1 MPLYNTF
8 VIYTG
13 MGSVTDYAIPFP
25 YFDVTDVVVVRGG
38 GTVTYSFPSANVL
51 RLSAALATGDTLKI
65 SRVTSLASARVV
77 FQSGS
82 STTASQLNTANLQL
96 LYGMQEAIDN
106 SDSRIGLDS
115 SGRWDALAKRIL
127 NVADPT
133 GAQDA
138 ATKNYVDTGA
148 TSQLALAIAAR
159 AAADADVVLTHADVV
174 LTHADVV
181 LTHADAASTA
191 ADRAVV
197 AADKAIVIADL
208 ATVVADL
215 ASVVANKN
223 ASDADVVLTH
233 ADVVLTHADASSTA
247 ADRSTVAAD
256 KAIVIADMALTHAD
270 VVLTHADAAAT
281 AADRATVAA
290 DKAIVIA
297 NLATTAADL
306 ATVVAD
312 TAAVVSNAATVAS
325 NTTAAAG
332 SATAAAGSATAAAG
346 SATNASGSAST
357 ASTQASNAVT
367 SATAATTSATAAAT
381 SASGASSSAT
391 AAASS
396 ATSASGSA
404 TTATTQAGNASTSAT
419 GAATSST
426 AAASSA
432 TAAATSASSAST
444 SASTATT
451 QASTATTQAGN
462 ASTSATAAAGS
473 ATASASSATAAAGSA
488 TLAAGY
494 AVGGL
499 TFIGNW
505 DASAGTFPGG
515 GTAPKGAMYRVSVQG
530 TVNGIPFAVGDN
542 VIAIVLNP
550 STTTFASNWVRD
562 LGGINSAEVIS
573 ALGYTPLNPANNL
586 SDVTTPATARVNL
599 GLGTAATLAAT
610 AVVQVANNLSDVTPA
625 TARTNLAV
633 PVNTRLIS
641 AGGLATGGGDL
652 TADRTI
658 TVPKS
663 TNPQATAGTDD
674 TTAMTPLR
682 VADAIAALAPVAFPS
697 GTRLLF
703 QQTAAPTGW
712 TKVTT
717 YNDVGMRIVSGT
729 VGAVTGATAFST
741 VFSQTTT
748 GSHSLTALEQASMP
762 VTGTFAGYTNSG
774 GEIVV
779 RDGSGAIGYTNG
791 SGPAALNQFDV
802 SVSGNITG
810 TATGGG
816 GGHTHAV
823 ALNLNYVDVIIASKN

>member
-174 LTHADVV
+174 LTHAD
-181 LTHADAASTA
+181 AASTA

-325 NTTAAAG
+325 NT
-332 SATAAAGSATAAAG
+332 TAAAGSATAAAG